1 MVVRPAMICV
11 CFYKRLSLI
20 RMLNME
26 TPGRRETS
34 RQQGSFMDELKDI
47 QRVGVT
53 EENAKTADRLGV
65 MGGRQDKKHTV
76 EENQQLVITNY

>member
-1 MVVRPAMICV
+1 
-11 CFYKRLSLI
+11 
-20 RMLNME
+20 ME

-65 MGGRQDKKHTV
+65 MGGRQDQKHTV
-76 EENQQLVITNY
+76 EENQ